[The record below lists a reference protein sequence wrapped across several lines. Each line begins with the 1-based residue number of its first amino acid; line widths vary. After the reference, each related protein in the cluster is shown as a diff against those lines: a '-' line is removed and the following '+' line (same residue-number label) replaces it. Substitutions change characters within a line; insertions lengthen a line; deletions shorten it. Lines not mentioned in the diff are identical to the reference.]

1 MIDENQYISTS
12 VKQKQQTLTAF
23 IQHLHEEHN
32 RILKALD
39 RVQRDVAFYQPYYE
53 KYRQVEAALKKGY
66 AETPKFKPEFSQKY
80 LETIRS
86 LVVQSVYSRWN
97 QSKQPSTLLQIYRD
111 VSKKI
116 RELIKTGRWP
126 RNWKVPGKRTI
137 DRRVNEAADHRFWP
151 GRTPII
157 AIKAGLYMVNPLC
170 FDGETKRELQQ
181 ILAKWRERDD

>member
-23 IQHLHEEHN
+23 IQRLHEEHD
-32 RILKALD
+32 RILDALE
-39 RVQRDVAFYQPYYE
+39 RTRRDVAFYQPYFE

-66 AETPKFKPEFSQKY
+66 AETPRFKPDFSQKY

-97 QSKQPSTLLQIYRD
+97 QSKQPSTLLQIYKD
-111 VSKKI
+111 VSKRI

-126 RNWKVPGKRTI
+126 RSWKVPGKRTV
-137 DRRVNEAADHRFWP
+137 DRRVRRLAPSAKTSPRISVFTPRIHRRRLLP
-151 GRTPII
+151 SKLGSTC
-157 AIKAGLYMVNPLC
+157 L
-170 FDGETKRELQQ
+170 
-181 ILAKWRERDD
+181 ILSILTSLHVRS